1 VKPLDNLRK
10 KLESLIAELDEHE
23 EIAEQMR
30 HQLHAQVGI

>member
-10 KLESLIAELDEHE
+10 KLESLIAELVDHE
-23 EIAEQMR
+23 EMAELMR